1 MRRGMRRQQSA
12 SPRRRG
18 CPGRRRSS
26 PHSHG
31 PPTPLGCAPTRPCA
45 CTTALRLSG
54 HEYSHG
60 WRSCVCAGGLVPA
73 AELRPNPGMPRQA
86 PPSCCNRHSDIMP
99 GAHRST
105 APLGAHTGVPPLSDN
120 VRSGSSAWRR
130 APAAAQVDC
139 GQRAALARP
148 QPARERQ
155 PALVARVRPAQP
167 KLARPIRL
175 EAAGRGGHFR
185 PPARAGRARRR
196 AVLWRPV
203 PPSPAHTCSARPPRP
218 HPHVVAPRVVRG
230 VVRCGVR
237 RKRDYRSREEALL
250 RISSNQNSTR
260 PRPHN

>member
-1 MRRGMRRQQSA
+1 MACGSNKARLCGGVAALGAAGRARIRTGRRHRTA
-12 SPRRRG
+12 ARRR
-18 CPGRRRSS
+18 
-26 PHSHG
+26 
-31 PPTPLGCAPTRPCA
+31 TRAHALLPCGYRG
-45 CTTALRLSG
+45 TST
-54 HEYSHG
+54 HG
-60 WRSCVCAGGLVPA
+60 WRSCVCVLAGGLVPA

-86 PPSCCNRHSDIMP
+86 PPSCCNRHSDITP

-120 VRSGSSAWRR
+120 VRSGSSARR
-130 APAAAQVDC
+130 SAPAAAQVDC

-167 KLARPIRL
+167 ELARPIRL
-175 EAAGRGGHFR
+175 EAAGRRGHIR
-185 PPARAGRARRR
+185 PPAHAGRARRR

-203 PPSPAHTCSARPPRP
+203 PPSARTHALMPARPGRIRTLL
-218 HPHVVAPRVVRG
+218 HRS
-230 VVRCGVR
+230 VVRCGMR

-260 PRPHN
+260 PRPHD